1 MKYNIE
7 WEGSFIPLHYNNKTN
22 NRDCET
28 RKTEMEKNFKSD
40 TDFFYDF
47 RGGRHDILQHLSQLN
62 PNDITTPVY
71 SSLAC
76 QLNDWVMD
84 RIYKAID
91 DNDFHNKLTINDT
104 LIEPHMKIMVNSEP
118 CSFYDLPSEAQ
129 RTIAFDM
136 LDGGLFRGKFDYE
149 GNIDI
154 PVRPEPDTRG
164 YEYEGKELTVS
175 YTFQYEFKENYS
187 HKKSE
192 SEYYYSINPDMMDYS
207 DFNHYASKDI
217 GMYALSNARK
227 EELKNLLQEY
237 NSFHISAD
245 KADLFTSGELR
256 IYDSDDK
263 IIHWDDLS
271 KNVKS
276 AIIDNVFDGF
286 ARSNTI
292 KFTLSIP
299 ETTLD
304 VYDIAITDIK
314 PDKLDPDF
322 LTGVFWVGN
331 KDFDFDYCK
340 STGDIYFHNYD
351 YSAPTYSGYKEF
363 ALPSYFENEETLE
376 MFEDE
381 VDIACSAHLNK
392 DKLSSL
398 EDRLA
403 AAEERAVKSASSKS
417 EKAKDELEL

>member
-7 WEGSFIPLHYNNKTN
+7 WEGTLIPLHYNEDINS
-22 NRDCET
+22 RDCET
-28 RKTEMEKNFKSD
+28 RKFEMENNFKSD

-84 RIYKAID
+84 RIYQAID
-91 DNDFHNKLTINDT
+91 DDDFHNKLTINDT

-136 LDGGLFRGKFDYE
+136 LDGGLFRGKFNYE

-154 PVRPEPDTRG
+154 PIKPEPDTRG
-164 YEYEGKELTVS
+164 YEYEGQKLKVS
-175 YTFQYEFKENYS
+175 YNIKYNFKENS
-187 HKKSE
+187 RGKKSE
-192 SEYYYSINPDMMDYS
+192 SEYYYSIDSSKMSYNEFNKTHRYDITPDCL
-207 DFNHYASKDI
+207 SK
-217 GMYALSNARK
+217 ARK
-227 EELKNLLQEY
+227 EEIKNLFKEAKAFF
-237 NSFHISAD
+237 NSSKSD
-245 KADLFTSGELR
+245 MEPSGE
-256 IYDSDDK
+256 IQVYDSDNN

-271 KNVKS
+271 ISVK
-276 AIIDNVFDGF
+276 D
-286 ARSNTI
+286 
-292 KFTLSIP
+292 SI
-299 ETTLD
+299 LD
-304 VYDIAITDIK
+304 EVLQQDCFSQDIEFELKLPSVLDMYDIAITDIK
-314 PDKLDPDF
+314 SDKLDPDF
-322 LTGVFWVGN
+322 LVGVIWLGD

-363 ALPSYFENEETLE
+363 ALPSYFENKETLE

-381 VDIACSAHLNK
+381 VDIACSAYLNR

-398 EDRLA
+398 EDKLA
-403 AAEERAVKSASSKS
+403 AAEERATMSTSSKS